1 MNDEQLMFDFAGTPE
16 VTATYIKTL
25 PGAEKGGVKKAF
37 KFENHSVP
45 TSGFSGF
52 DDVDSTEYFIAS
64 RVFVQSDGRYET
76 LIFPCDQDGNI
87 TCFLELW
94 GVRGRKPIEDVVSSF
109 VSYINKENR
118 ILDNKHD

>member
-52 DDVDSTEYFIAS
+52 DDVDSSSPHGCSFRLMGDMKHSYSPVIRMGTSHVSLNFGAS
-64 RVFVQSDGRYET
+64 AVGSQSRT
-76 LIFPCDQDGNI
+76 L
-87 TCFLELW
+87 
-94 GVRGRKPIEDVVSSF
+94 
-109 VSYINKENR
+109 
-118 ILDNKHD
+118 